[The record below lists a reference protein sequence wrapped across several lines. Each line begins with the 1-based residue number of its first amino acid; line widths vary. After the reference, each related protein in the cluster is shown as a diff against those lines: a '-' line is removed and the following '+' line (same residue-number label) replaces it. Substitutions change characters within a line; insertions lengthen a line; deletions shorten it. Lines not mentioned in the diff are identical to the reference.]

1 MGSPNIADNDIKNIP
16 VYGIVYDMFNIL
28 ESDNQFAE
36 LYLDNVGFTRQEIMD
51 MTGIDIYK
59 LDYDTILAL
68 DDFADEIGID
78 SITDYT
84 MEIISDYYND
94 DVANIEQYLDDLNS
108 NLELLNVDIVNGYH
122 EGIFLVT
129 NSDYVYDG
137 NEPDYEAIMEDFE
150 LNTVEEAKSMFDS
163 EVNKVNSWLKST
175 AKNNGWNPY
184 AGGYTGGFYNL

>member
-78 SITDYT
+78 RITDYT

-122 EGIFLVT
+122 EGIFLFT
-129 NSDYVYDG
+129 DSDYVYNGKPNYD
-137 NEPDYEAIMEDFE
+137 DIMDDFE
-150 LNTVEEAKSMFDS
+150 LDTIKEAESMFND
-163 EVNKVNSWLKST
+163 EVNKVKTWLKTT
-175 AKNNGWNPY
+175 AKNNGWKPY
-184 AGGYTGGFYNL
+184 AGSYAGGFYDL